1 MIKNPQPPKVV
12 LGTVIKMN
20 KLFAIFLSI
29 LIVTLGAVVNK
40 AIFANRASAN
50 EKSALNPAFGN
61 MHATAVKQISITV
74 VYDNNPY
81 REGLSTS
88 WGFSC
93 LIRGTEK
100 TILFDTGGNGFV
112 LLENMKR
119 LGIDPGEIGLVF
131 LSHIHADHIR
141 GLEQFLEANNRAAVF
156 LPASFPE
163 NFKIRLK
170 SRGIKIAEVQYPIKI
185 CEAVFSTG
193 LMGTMLKEQS
203 LILHTDQGLILITGC
218 AHPGIVNIIEAAKN
232 LFRDDVLLVM
242 GGFHLDGMQKPDLK
256 KIITRFKQSGIKH
269 VGPCHCSGD
278 RARAMF
284 KEAYQKNYIDVG
296 VGAVLKFQ

>member
-1 MIKNPQPPKVV
+1 LIKNPQPPKVV
-12 LGTVIKMN
+12 LGAVIKMK
-20 KLFAIFLSI
+20 KLLAVFLSI
-29 LIVTLGAVVNK
+29 WMVTVGAVVNK
-40 AIFANRASAN
+40 AICAEQTSAE
-50 EKSALNPAFGN
+50 EKSVLSPAFGN

-81 REGLSTS
+81 REGLTTS

-112 LLENMKR
+112 LLENMK
-119 LGIDPGEIGLVF
+119 
-131 LSHIHADHIR
+131 
-141 GLEQFLEANNRAAVF
+141 FLEANNRVTVF

-163 NFKIRLK
+163 RFKISLK
-170 SRGIKIAEVQYPIKI
+170 SRGIEIAEVQHPTKI

-193 LMGTMLKEQS
+193 LMGTGLKEQS
-203 LILHTDQGLILITGC
+203 LMLHTDRGLILITGC

-232 LFRDDVLLVM
+232 LIRDDVLLVM
-242 GGFHLDGMQKPDLK
+242 GGFHLAGMQRPDLE

-278 RARAMF
+278 LARAMF

-296 VGAVLKFQ
+296 VGRVLEFQ

>member
-1 MIKNPQPPKVV
+1 LIKNSQPPKVV
-12 LGTVIKMN
+12 LGAVIKMK
-20 KLFAIFLSI
+20 KLFAVFLSI
-29 LIVTLGAVVNK
+29 WMVTVGAVVNK
-40 AIFANRASAN
+40 AICAEQTSAE
-50 EKSALNPAFGN
+50 EKSVLNPAFGN

-81 REGLSTS
+81 REGLTTS

-119 LGIDPGEIGLVF
+119 LGIEPGEIGRVF
-131 LSHIHADHIR
+131 LSHIHADHIG
-141 GLEQFLEANNRAAVF
+141 GLEQFLEANNSATVF

-163 NFKIRLK
+163 RFKIRLK
-170 SRGIKIAEVQYPIKI
+170 SRGIKMAEIQHPTKI

-193 LMGTMLKEQS
+193 LMGTGLKEQS
-203 LILHTDQGLILITGC
+203 LMLHTDRGLILVTGC

-232 LFRDDVLLVM
+232 LIGDDVLLVM
-242 GGFHLDGMQKPDLK
+242 GGFHLAGMQRADLE
-256 KIITRFKQSGIKH
+256 KIITRFKQSGIEH

-278 RARAMF
+278 LARAMF